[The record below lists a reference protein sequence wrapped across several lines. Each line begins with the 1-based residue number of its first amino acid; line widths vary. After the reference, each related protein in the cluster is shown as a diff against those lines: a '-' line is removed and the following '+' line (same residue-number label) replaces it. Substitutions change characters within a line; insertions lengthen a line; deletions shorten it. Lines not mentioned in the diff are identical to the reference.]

1 MPAKDIFHDVVKSA
15 LEKEGWNITDDPLF
29 LRFGGLELFIDLGAE
44 RIIAAQKG
52 EEKIAV
58 EIKSFVGNSATTEF
72 STALGQFLK
81 YQVALQEE
89 QPGRILY
96 LAVPQDTYRSFFN
109 LELPRILVERYQINL
124 IVYDPEEKV
133 IVTWKR

>member
-1 MPAKDIFHDVVKSA
+1 MVVKSA

-29 LRFGGLELFIDLGAE
+29 LRFSGLELFIDLGAE
-44 RIIAAQKG
+44 RIIAAQKD

-89 QPGRILY
+89 HPGRILY
-96 LAVPQDTYRSFFN
+96 LAVPLDTYRSFVN
-109 LELPRILVERYQINL
+109 LELPRILVERYQVNL
-124 IVYDPEEKV
+124 IVYDPENQV
-133 IVTWKR
+133 IVTWKN

>member
-15 LEKEGWNITDDPLF
+15 LEKEGWNITADPLF
-29 LRFGGLELFIDLGAE
+29 LRFGGLELYIDLGAE
-44 RIIAAQKG
+44 RIIAAQKD

-89 QPGRILY
+89 HPGRILY
-96 LAVPQDTYRSFFN
+96 LAIPLDTYRSFFN
-109 LELPRILVERYQINL
+109 LELPRILVERYQVNL
-124 IVYDPEEKV
+124 IVYDPENQV
-133 IVTWKR
+133 IVTWKN